1 METWKDIEGYEG
13 IYQVSNEGNVRS
25 CEREIEY
32 LVKGKYKGKRV
43 FPSVLLKTWINNG
56 GYVLVDLHMNGK
68 TDKRTV
74 HRLVAE
80 AFIPNP
86 DNKPCVGHND
96 TDTTNNNVEN
106 LYWCTYLENNMHPIT
121 MEKRLKTMKNIGA
134 PWLRTEE
141 ANEKRKNKQ
150 IGRKLSNKT
159 KEKISEANSK
169 PIYQYNLNGELIAIY
184 KNSVVA
190 SKETKFPHAQINRHA
205 HGKYYSKERGKWYFK
220 NEYKGYR
227 WSFYPL

>member
-25 CEREIEY
+25 CEREIDY

-68 TDKRTV
+68 ADKRTI

-86 DNKPCVGHND
+86 NEYPCVNHKNECKND
-96 TDTTNNNVEN
+96 NFVEN
-106 LYWCTYLENNMHPIT
+106 LEWCTYLYNNTYNDLQIKRGVKISKALKGKKRN
-121 MEKRLKTMKNIGA
+121 KRLRM
-134 PWLRTEE
+134 E
-141 ANEKRKNKQ
+141 
-150 IGRKLSNKT
+150 S
-159 KEKISEANSK
+159 
-169 PIYQYNLNGELIAIY
+169 
-184 KNSVVA
+184 
-190 SKETKFPHAQINRHA
+190 
-205 HGKYYSKERGKWYFK
+205 
-220 NEYKGYR
+220 
-227 WSFYPL
+227 

>member
-1 METWKDIEGYEG
+1 MEIWKDIEGYEG

-56 GYVLVDLHMNGK
+56 GYVLVDLYMGGK
-68 TDKRTV
+68 TDKRTI

-80 AFIPNP
+80 AFIPNT
-86 DNKPCVGHND
+86 DNKPCIDHINGD
-96 TDTTNNNVEN
+96 KTDNRVEN
-106 LYWCTYLENNMHPIT
+106 LRWCTYKENMNNPIT
-121 MEKRLKTMKNIGA
+121 IEKLSKTMKNIGA
-134 PWLRTEE
+134 PWLHSEE

-190 SKETKFPHAQINRHA
+190 SKETKFPQAQINKHA
-205 HGKYYSKERGKWYFK
+205 HGKYYSKERDKWYFK